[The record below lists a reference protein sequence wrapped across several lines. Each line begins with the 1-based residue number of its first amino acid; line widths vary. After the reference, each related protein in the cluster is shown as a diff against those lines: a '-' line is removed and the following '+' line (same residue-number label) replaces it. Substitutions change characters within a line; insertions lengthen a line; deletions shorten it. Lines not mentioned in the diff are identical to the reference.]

1 MRLEQRIMIGTEIP
15 RHTLTVD
22 GGVEHAAQVD
32 ARDGS
37 RVHADTHQTTGEVIH
52 DHEHPIRPQHER
64 FAAKQVDAPE
74 AIGGV
79 SDDRQP
85 RRAGP
90 VGGGPIVLGEHATH
104 DVLVNVHAEGARDD
118 VRDPWAAKP
127 GIP

>member
-1 MRLEQRIMIGTEIP
+1 MIGTEIS
-15 RHTLTVD
+15 RQALTVD

-90 VGGGPIVLGEHATH
+90 VGGGPIVLGEDATH
-104 DVLVNVHAEGARDD
+104 D
-118 VRDPWAAKP
+118 
-127 GIP
+127 GIPRAGLCRVFQCPPGSVGSHGVADAA